1 MDFSLIQGKKAVYV
15 NRKTAFSV
23 ILIIFL
29 ALSACTREQYDAEKD
44 FEVYISESDKTAA
57 ITGYIGNKAEV
68 RIPPRIGSLPVTEI
82 NDSAFRAKRLKS
94 VTIPDGVT
102 TIGIGA
108 FYNNQLTSVTIPNSV
123 TYIGYEAFAY
133 NQLTSLVIP
142 NSVTSIG
149 NGAFQKNQLTDV
161 VIPEGVTYIGKS
173 AFAFN
178 RLTSVV
184 IPEGVTSIGE
194 MAFYNNQLTNITIP
208 NSVTSIGNYAFQ
220 DNQLTSII
228 IPDSVTL
235 IGDNAF
241 IGNRLTSITIGA
253 NVVMGPRNSNSGIN
267 SFFDRYYERRGKI
280 AGTYTNADGIWRL
293 VIEGE
298 EFEDDSFEEQEN
310 IDWSIRDTVVVR
322 FNVEASSELLNY
334 PAQNLHDQKW
344 LPWAEGAP
352 GNGVGEYFTISNF
365 RLAIAGFALKNGHGN
380 LDYYGKNNRVK
391 SFKIYID
398 DVYTETISIKDSISF
413 EQYVFKEL
421 AVCRTIRFEI
431 DDVYPGTNNGDT
443 YIAEIALLRNKIND
457 RVFYDNILF
466 WVSQYFNTPYESNV
480 GGIASISDIDKTL
493 LRDYLPFDSLVE
505 KLRMERSKIAF
516 LENPSTLS
524 LRDNLPRIDGAT
536 AMYPLYSS
544 FVHAVYPEV
553 DIAYPALGPVGNRS
567 ERVLSLFKWPYTPNR
582 NFIDEI
588 FHSASYFPNV
598 VLESIVQCNT
608 TSEAYRRLINGETDI
623 VFCYEPS
630 QAERNAAAEKGLR
643 FNLTPIAKDAFVF
656 IVNEKNV
663 LNNITQRQIRDIYSG
678 RVTNWRDISGADE
691 PVIAYQRPQNSG
703 SQTILQ
709 SIMREDRLIH
719 PIIDSEFVPGGMGG
733 MINKVTSN
741 FYNYNSAIG
750 YTFLFYLTQMADS
763 TGVKTLSVDGV
774 APTHQ
779 NIQNNRYPFAQTVY
793 AVTTGN
799 ESENTRRFI
808 EWILGEQGQ
817 ELVAKTG
824 YIQVR

>member
-1 MDFSLIQGKKAVYV
+1 V

-29 ALSACTREQYDAEKD
+29 VLSACTREQYDAEKD

-94 VTIPDGVT
+94 VILPGSL
-102 TIGIGA
+102 IYINRLA
-108 FYNNQLTSVTIPNSV
+108 FAENELTSVTIPNSV
-123 TYIGYEAFAY
+123 TTIGNRAFET
-133 NQLTSLVIP
+133 NQLTSV
-142 NSVTSIG
+142 
-149 NGAFQKNQLTDV
+149 
-161 VIPEGVTYIGKS
+161 
-173 AFAFN
+173 
-178 RLTSVV
+178 
-184 IPEGVTSIGE
+184 
-194 MAFYNNQLTNITIP
+194 
-208 NSVTSIGNYAFQ
+208 
-220 DNQLTSII
+220 I
-228 IPDSVTL
+228 IPDSMIL

-241 IGNRLTSITIGA
+241 KGNHLTSVTIGA
-253 NVVMGPRNSNSGIN
+253 NVVMGPLGSGISSN
-267 SFFDRYYERRGKI
+267 FDTYYERVRRR

-298 EFEDDSFEEQEN
+298 EFEDDSLEEQKN
-310 IDWSIRDTVVVR
+310 INRSSRDTVLVL

-365 RLAIAGFALKNGHGN
+365 RLLAIAGFALKNGHGN

-413 EQYVFKEL
+413 EQYVFKES

-431 DDVYPGTNNGDT
+431 DDVYPGTNDGDT
-443 YIAEIALLRNKIND
+443 YIAEIALLTNKISD
-457 RVFYDNILF
+457 SFFYDNILF
-466 WVSQYFNTPYESNV
+466 WVNHNHTPYESNV
-480 GGIASISDIDKTL
+480 GGIASISDIDKIL
-493 LRDYLPFDSLVE
+493 LMDYLPFDSLVE

-588 FHSASYFPNV
+588 FHSDTTFPSV
-598 VLESIVQCNT
+598 VLESIVQCST